1 VALAQVARNAP
12 VVRFSRHAKN
22 EMRLY
27 GITATDVMG
36 VVAAPTATGLDVRG
50 NSRLTG
56 PDASGRAIIVVVADD
71 DPDFVITTFP
81 DD

>member
-1 VALAQVARNAP
+1 M
-12 VVRFSRHAKN
+12 RFSRHAKN

-27 GITATDVMG
+27 KIMPADVIA
-36 VVAAPTATGLDVRG
+36 VVAAPVSIGKDARG
-50 NSRLTG
+50 NCRLTG
-56 PDASGRAIIVVVADD
+56 PDATGRAIIVVVADD

>member
-1 VALAQVARNAP
+1 MH
-12 VVRFSRHAKN
+12 VRFSRHAKN

-27 GITATDVMG
+27 KILPTDVESVLSSASQVG
-36 VVAAPTATGLDVRG
+36 TDDKGNPRIAGLDSG
-50 NSRLTG
+50 
-56 PDASGRAIIVVVADD
+56 GRAIIVIAADD

>member
-1 VALAQVARNAP
+1 M
-12 VVRFSRHAKN
+12 RFSRHAKN

-27 GITATDVMG
+27 RITAADVQA
-36 VVAAPTATGLDVRG
+36 VVATPASIGEDARG
-50 NSRLTG
+50 NRRVTG
-56 PDASGRAIIVVVADD
+56 PDANGRAIIVVVADD

>member
-1 VALAQVARNAP
+1 MPSPWVWVH
-12 VVRFSRHAKN
+12 FSRHAKN

-27 GITATDVMG
+27 DITPSDVESAVMWPIQRDVDERG
-36 VVAAPTATGLDVRG
+36 NPLLTGLDG
-50 NSRLTG
+50 
-56 PDASGRAIIVVVADD
+56 SGRAIIVVVAGD

>member
-1 VALAQVARNAP
+1 
-12 VVRFSRHAKN
+12 
-22 EMRLY
+22 MRLY
-27 GITATDVMG
+27 GISQGDVG
-36 VVAAPTATGLDVRG
+36 AVVAAPLVRDCDERG

-56 PDASGRAIIVVVADD
+56 LDSRGRAIIVVIADD

>member
-1 VALAQVARNAP
+1 VA
-12 VVRFSRHAKN
+12 VRFSRHAKN

-27 GITATDVMG
+27 RITAADIEG
-36 VVAAPTATGLDVRG
+36 VVAAPSSTDRDEKG
-50 NSRLTG
+50 NPRLTG
-56 PDASGRAIIVVVADD
+56 PDATGRAIIVVVDDD